1 MVGLLILLFYNEI
14 NLHIIDQKKANREN
28 TSNSTNSLVVIVVF
42 NTNTRYRMISDD
54 VMHVNNYNYQVSEY
68 FMYV

>member
-28 TSNSTNSLVVIVVF
+28 TINSTNSLVVF